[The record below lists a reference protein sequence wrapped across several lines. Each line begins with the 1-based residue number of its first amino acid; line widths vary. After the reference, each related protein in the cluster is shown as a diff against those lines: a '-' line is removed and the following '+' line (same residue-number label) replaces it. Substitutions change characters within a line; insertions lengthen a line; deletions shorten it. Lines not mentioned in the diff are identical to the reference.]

1 MVDNPREVVGA
12 VLKSLGASYNTCD
25 FDSEVPGGRDA
36 VKDRFVALQK
46 QVRLFDDNDYLKAMG
61 AGDVWV
67 AVGWST
73 DIIPYSKRASN
84 ISVFA
89 PESGTSLWADLWAIP
104 ATTTFKESENVGG
117 RVRGPSPLVFQWL
130 DFCLQPARALTFAN
144 DVFVGASPLAWSEKT
159 SVGDASEDLALGT
172 GAEKSKAVVN
182 MDTNVVQGLPPDEIV
197 AKSEFLEPLSEKG
210 ISDYQWL
217 LSAPV
222 DVVGWPTSLAE
233 VLKGIAASF
242 QFRNPQ
248 GSRS

>member
-1 MVDNPREVVGA
+1 
-12 VLKSLGASYNTCD
+12 
-25 FDSEVPGGRDA
+25 
-36 VKDRFVALQK
+36 
-46 QVRLFDDNDYLKAMG
+46 
-61 AGDVWV
+61 
-67 AVGWST
+67 
-73 DIIPYSKRASN
+73 
-84 ISVFA
+84 
-89 PESGTSLWADLWAIP
+89 
-104 ATTTFKESENVGG
+104 
-117 RVRGPSPLVFQWL
+117 
-130 DFCLQPARALTFAN
+130 
-144 DVFVGASPLAWSEKT
+144 
-159 SVGDASEDLALGT
+159 LALGT